1 MGYPRGQEWGVSVA
15 QKRMFSLQV
24 VDTDRFMDM
33 PTSSQAL
40 YFHLGMH
47 GDDDGFV
54 ASPRKIVRSAGCNDD
69 DLRLLISKGYII
81 PFESGVVVITDW
93 NTNNTLKND
102 RYHATV
108 YIEEKKQLSTDS
120 SGKYVLGSTLVPE
133 RFQIGST
140 LEPEHN
146 LTQHNK
152 TESVA
157 GKPPRA
163 RFVPPTVEEVRAYC
177 TQKGFGFDPE
187 KFIDNYASKGWM
199 IGSAKMK
206 DWKAAARN
214 WNRRDKSEAKAKVD
228 NHDTEELI
236 F

>member
-1 MGYPRGQEWGVSVA
+1 MA

-140 LEPEHN
+140 LEPEQN
-146 LTQHNK
+146 LTKQNVTK
-152 TESVA
+152 SVA
-157 GKPPRA
+157 DKPPRA
-163 RFVPPTVEEVRAYC
+163 RFVPPTVEEVQTYC
-177 TQKGFGFDPE
+177 AEKGFSFDPQLFVAHYE
-187 KFIDNYASKGWM
+187 ANGWVQGKGRPL
-199 IGSAKMK
+199 KN
-206 DWKAAARN
+206 WKAAALT
-214 WNRRDKSEAKAKVD
+214 WDRRDKESGRAKED
-228 NHDTEELI
+228 NHATEELI

>member
-1 MGYPRGQEWGVSVA
+1 MA

-120 SGKYVLGSTLVPE
+120 SGKYVLCSTLVPE

-140 LEPEHN
+140 LEPEQN
-146 LTQHNK
+146 LTKQNVTK
-152 TESVA
+152 SVA
-157 GKPPRA
+157 DKPPRA
-163 RFVPPTVEEVRAYC
+163 RFVPPTVEEVQTYC
-177 TQKGFGFDPE
+177 AEKGFSFDPQLFVAHYE
-187 KFIDNYASKGWM
+187 ANGWVQGKGRPL
-199 IGSAKMK
+199 KN
-206 DWKAAARN
+206 WKAAALT
-214 WNRRDKSEAKAKVD
+214 WDRRDKANNKEKE
-228 NHDTEELI
+228 DTDVTEKI
-236 F
+236 VF

>member
-1 MGYPRGQEWGVSVA
+1 MA

-140 LEPEHN
+140 LEPEQN
-146 LTQHNK
+146 LTKQNVTK
-152 TESVA
+152 SVA
-157 GKPPRA
+157 DKPPRA

-177 TQKGFGFDPE
+177 DEKGFSFDPQLFVAHYE
-187 KFIDNYASKGWM
+187 ANGWVQGKGRPL
-199 IGSAKMK
+199 KN
-206 DWKAAARN
+206 WKAAALT
-214 WNRRDKSEAKAKVD
+214 WDRRDKANNKEKE
-228 NHDTEELI
+228 DTDVTEKI
-236 F
+236 VF

>member
-1 MGYPRGQEWGVSVA
+1 MA

-140 LEPEHN
+140 LEPEQN
-146 LTQHNK
+146 LTKQNVTK
-152 TESVA
+152 SVA
-157 GKPPRA
+157 DKPPRA
-163 RFVPPTVEEVRAYC
+163 RFVPPTVEEVQTYC
-177 TQKGFGFDPE
+177 AEKGFSFDPQLFVAHYE
-187 KFIDNYASKGWM
+187 ANGWVQGKGRPL
-199 IGSAKMK
+199 KN
-206 DWKAAARN
+206 WKAAALT
-214 WNRRDKSEAKAKVD
+214 WDRRDKESGKAKED
-228 NHDTEELI
+228 NHATEELI

>member
-1 MGYPRGQEWGVSVA
+1 MA

-24 VDTDRFMDM
+24 VDTDRSMDM

-140 LEPEHN
+140 LEPEQN
-146 LTQHNK
+146 LTKQNVTK
-152 TESVA
+152 SVA
-157 GKPPRA
+157 DKPPRA
-163 RFVPPTVEEVRAYC
+163 SFVPPTVEEVRAYC
-177 TQKGFGFDPE
+177 DEKGFSIDPQM
-187 KFIDNYASKGWM
+187 FVAYYDANGWVQGKGRPL
-199 IGSAKMK
+199 KN
-206 DWKAAARN
+206 WKAAVLT
-214 WNRRDKSEAKAKVD
+214 WDRRDKSNSKEKE
-228 NHDTEELI
+228 DTDVTEKI
-236 F
+236 VF

>member
-1 MGYPRGQEWGVSVA
+1 MA

-120 SGKYVLGSTLVPE
+120 SGKYVLCSTLVPE

-140 LEPEHN
+140 LEPEQN
-146 LTQHNK
+146 LTK
-152 TESVA
+152 SVA
-157 GKPPRA
+157 DKPPRA
-163 RFVPPTVEEVRAYC
+163 RFVPPTVEEVQTYC
-177 TQKGFGFDPE
+177 AEKGFSFDPQLFVAHYE
-187 KFIDNYASKGWM
+187 ANGWVQGKGRPL
-199 IGSAKMK
+199 KN
-206 DWKAAARN
+206 WKAAALT
-214 WNRRDKSEAKAKVD
+214 WDRRDKESGKAKED
-228 NHDTEELI
+228 NHATEELI